1 MVEGEVA
8 RLDAAAVGKL
18 HRHAHTVHRLDGSA
32 VGILCRGVERAVEA
46 VAVGPYHG
54 HQAAGIGARVAR
66 LHGGLVGNLGAVGRV
81 HRVEEVAILEH
92 VVAVACA
99 HVGIARLVLLALGLG
114 AGIGVAVEAHT
125 IHLVVVDV
133 LVARQ
138 AQGHGRLGAVDGG
151 TVDGVERVVG
161 LDLLGGE
168 GLVVVARRCLV
179 HIDRHGRA
187 IEVVDPCVG
196 LDAVPQVAHVV
207 GVAAG
212 VQVLAR
218 GGRELVPYL
227 QLAKVDL
234 AVGAARGHHKVG
246 AVVAGVKHIGSHRV
260 VLVVVLY
267 LVGIALVAVLGKRAN
282 GGDAHLLILALGV
295 GPVAVELH
303 AGVGL
308 SQVVPGD
315 VYIGAV

>member
-1 MVEGEVA
+1 M
-8 RLDAAAVGKL
+8 
-18 HRHAHTVHRLDGSA
+18 
-32 VGILCRGVERAVEA
+32 
-46 VAVGPYHG
+46 
-54 HQAAGIGARVAR
+54 
-66 LHGGLVGNLGAVGRV
+66 
-81 HRVEEVAILEH
+81 
-92 VVAVACA
+92 
-99 HVGIARLVLLALGLG
+99 
-114 AGIGVAVEAHT
+114 
-125 IHLVVVDV
+125 
-133 LVARQ
+133 
-138 AQGHGRLGAVDGG
+138 
-151 TVDGVERVVG
+151 VG
-161 LDLLGGE
+161 LDLLGSE

-234 AVGAARGHHKVG
+234 AVGAARGHYKVG

-260 VLVVVLY
+260 VLVVVLH

-282 GGDAHLLILALGV
+282 GGDAHLLGIAIGV

-308 SQVVPGD
+308 SQVILGD